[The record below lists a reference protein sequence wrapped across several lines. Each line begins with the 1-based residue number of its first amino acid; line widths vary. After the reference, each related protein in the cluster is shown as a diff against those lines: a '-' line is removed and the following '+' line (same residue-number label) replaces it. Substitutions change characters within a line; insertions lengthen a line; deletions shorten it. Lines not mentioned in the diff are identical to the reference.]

1 MELARYNYARAE
13 RAVTINYLNVSM
25 TRYGQKSIA
34 NNFPMEERRWWLF
47 MDKIFIISIFY
58 SLYILEKKTDIHIL
72 EF

>member
-34 NNFPMEERRWWLF
+34 NNFPMEERR
-47 MDKIFIISIFY
+47 
-58 SLYILEKKTDIHIL
+58 
-72 EF
+72 